1 MRKTQ
6 NHFKN
11 CLWQSLEM
19 YKSETK
25 FHLQDLS
32 PLVAF
37 AQGLGKM
44 VVVQSENPQNRII
57 HDETETIFQGKYVF
71 I

>member
-1 MRKTQ
+1 
-6 NHFKN
+6 
-11 CLWQSLEM
+11 M